1 MGILSSASKK
11 HHKGQSD
18 LFAPAMFR
26 VSVTYNS
33 QYARTAYF
41 NPFTGIKDI
50 VLDLFMSI

>member
-11 HHKGQSD
+11 DHKGQSD